1 MKNCT
6 ITALFISFLLFSY
19 SCQAQKSKDKQLAKS
34 LDSLLSKQ
42 FNPNG
47 PGISLLV
54 AKKGKIIYEK
64 AFGSASLELSVPI
77 RPEMVFNLGSITKQF
92 TAVAILQLVEKG
104 KISLQDSLQKYVPDF
119 PSKGYPITIENL
131 LTHTS
136 GIKDYMQIDYPEP
149 YMERRDFSPKVLI
162 DSFKSLPLEFEPG
175 TKFHYSNS
183 GYFLLGFI
191 IERVTAKTWQD
202 YLQENIFTPLGL
214 TNTYTDHPN
223 AIIKN
228 RVYGYKKE
236 DQHFEKADYWSA
248 TISYAA
254 GGLLS
259 SVEDL
264 YKWQKGLYAYQ
275 ILRKETLDKAFTNF
289 KLKNGT
295 TTGYGYG
302 WFLKDISGIKSIEHG
317 GAITGFLTN
326 EIYYPAEDIYVV
338 SLFNC
343 DCAPKDA
350 LSATIAGLALGKPL
364 QPDVKITDAILNN
377 YTGTYTL
384 SIDTS
389 RTIII
394 FRENNQLIA
403 KVSGQGSYPLLFQSD
418 TKFEFKNILD
428 ASCEF
433 IRENNKVIKF
443 IISQNG
449 QYEWNKIK

>member
-1 MKNCT
+1 MKNWA
-6 ITALFISFLLFSY
+6 IKVLFISFLLFSY
-19 SCQAQKSKDKQLAKS
+19 SCQAQNATDKQLAKE
-34 LDSLLSKQ
+34 LDLLFSKQ
-42 FNPNG
+42 FSPNE

-64 AFGSASLELSVPI
+64 AFGAASLELNVPI
-77 RPEMVFNLGSITKQF
+77 RSEMVFNLGSITKQF
-92 TAVAILQLVEKG
+92 TAVAILQLVEKS

-119 PSKGYPITIENL
+119 PSKGYTITIENL

-149 YMERRDFSPKVLI
+149 YMERGDFSPKALI

-175 TKFHYSNS
+175 TRFQYSNS
-183 GYFLLGFI
+183 GYFLLGYI
-191 IERVTAKTWQD
+191 IERISGKTWQD
-202 YLQENIFTPLGL
+202 YLQENILTPLGL

-236 DQHFEKADYWSA
+236 DQHFEKANYWSA

-259 SVEDL
+259 NVEDL
-264 YKWQKGLYAYQ
+264 YKWQKGLYSYQ
-275 ILRKETLDKAFTNF
+275 ILKKETLEKAFTSF
-289 KLKNGT
+289 KLKDGT
-295 TTGYGYG
+295 STGYGYG
-302 WFLKDISGIKSIEHG
+302 WFIKNINGMLSIEHD
-317 GAITGFLTN
+317 GAITGFLTK
-326 EIYYPAEDIYVV
+326 EIYYPEEDVYIVA
-338 SLFNC
+338 LFNC

-350 LSATIAGLALGKPL
+350 LSVTIAGIALEKPL
-364 QPDVKITDAILNN
+364 QPDVKVNDAILGN

-403 KVSGQGSYPLLFQSD
+403 KVSGQGNYPLLFQSD